1 MLFVSGVVHFE
12 CFHKLIT
19 THPKATFGA
28 GLAESGS
35 TSTAVSLA
43 GISLPNILA
52 AWSISVMCS
61 HLERCEVAV
70 GRKQGLHA
78 GLTAPLE
85 KAFSKLYGGS
95 QRHWW
100 QSSQYLLLSQSC
112 TCLCKTRPVSKDYQ
126 RIFLIDCRESF
137 SGVQFALG
145 SFLCPKP
152 VTSLWS
158 SEHLFG
164 QTNPPWVIQQSC
176 ETLSPVQATSCC
188 LSVCKFWLS
197 LCDSWTSVFQKPR
210 IRMNSWRFST
220 RRWSC
225 CRLHTV
231 KHYGISWHIWRGGW
245 NSCKEL

>member
-112 TCLCKTRPVSKDYQ
+112 TCRLFVQNQTSQQGLPEDFFNRLQRVFQWSAVCFGEFSLSKTSHILMV
-126 RIFLIDCRESF
+126 LW
-137 SGVQFALG
+137 A
-145 SFLCPKP
+145 
-152 VTSLWS
+152 SLWTDKS
-158 SEHLFG
+158 SMS
-164 QTNPPWVIQQSC
+164 NPAELWDPISC
-176 ETLSPVQATSCC
+176 AGHQLLPFCV
-188 LSVCKFWLS
+188 
-197 LCDSWTSVFQKPR
+197 
-210 IRMNSWRFST
+210 
-220 RRWSC
+220 
-225 CRLHTV
+225 
-231 KHYGISWHIWRGGW
+231 
-245 NSCKEL
+245 